1 MKKSIFFI
9 LLILVLLSCSN
20 DNNNEPIDRDP
31 VYNDFPSYF
40 EIPPQGGTF
49 SLRQSSNYDY
59 EIYSCSAISARKKSD
74 KEGDVAFF
82 EEKVQKHETTLVGTD
97 GEDSTPK
104 CNYPSKGK
112 KKASPGV
119 LNPNFFLGL
128 AFSLYWIFLICS
140 SVNLLKSLCFD
151 IYWRYSLLVYSI
163 SPFSHEQ

>member
-97 GEDSTPK
+97 GKKHTYIDQYF
-104 CNYPSKGK
+104 CNWFEIK
-112 KKASPGV
+112 KVNVQEISLTVSPNQTGH
-119 LNPNFFLGL
+119 GR
-128 AFSLYWIFLICS
+128 
-140 SVNLLKSLCFD
+140 D
-151 IYWRYSLLVYSI
+151 IYLTIWTI
-163 SPFSHEQ
+163 SHEGMPTPIWIEQKSE